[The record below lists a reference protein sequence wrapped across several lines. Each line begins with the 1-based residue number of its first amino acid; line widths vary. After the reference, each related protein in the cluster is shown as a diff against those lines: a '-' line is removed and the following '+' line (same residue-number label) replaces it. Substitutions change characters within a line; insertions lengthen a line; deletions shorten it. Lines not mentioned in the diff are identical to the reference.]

1 MAVELATAYISLVP
15 SLKGAKGAIAADLA
29 GVDSKGIG
37 NEMGSK
43 IGGGL
48 VGSMKALVV
57 PALAVLGSGMFAG
70 FIKDAAAASDATDKF
85 KATMSFAGMDNSA
98 ITAAAKAAKDYADQ
112 TVYDLPTIQNMT
124 AQLAS
129 NGVKDYTG
137 LTQAAGNL
145 NAVAGGNADTFKS
158 VAMVMTQTAGAG
170 KLTTENWNQM
180 ADAIPGAAGPLMK
193 AMQDAGAY
201 TGNFRDAMAA
211 GQITSEEFNAAL
223 MKLGTDPVAVEA
235 ARSTKTFEGAIGNL
249 QATINSGL
257 MGALNA
263 LKPMITGT
271 INGLAAGAGAIFD
284 WAGNLL
290 PGLYAIFAK
299 GDITPGLLKAL
310 GLSEDS
316 PIISGMMWLSNTIYS
331 GYLQVANFIAGFKL
345 PSPDASRLW
354 GQLDGAARF
363 GVVVKERIETVL
375 FGIRQFVAGFTIPMP
390 ALLAAGVDTS
400 GMVGIGATVRDIF
413 NGLKDA
419 AGPLFTS
426 MFQLWSAV
434 SPLGTVFQALR
445 PNLEPI
451 LSIMGSLLQVVG
463 YSLVSAI
470 MGVLPSIQSLQ
481 EVFVGLFMDT
491 LSVALP
497 LLAQLAATLGATLAQ
512 LIPVLVPIIV
522 QVADLAATLIGQLAP
537 IFMQLVSTVLP
548 MVVTAL
554 SAILGAVIPVVQLV
568 AGLLIPTIQFLLP
581 VVVTV
586 FGVLANVVQAAME
599 VVLGIIQVVTGI
611 ISGNWAQVWE
621 GIGNVFGGIWD
632 TIVALVGGAL
642 QVIGSIVLSGLSMLA
657 GFIAPILGSI
667 GQFFMDIWNNIVA
680 FLSGVWN
687 TIAAVVAAGAM
698 MLVAPIVAGVTA
710 VWDVVVS
717 VFTAV
722 GGFISGV
729 WNWIVSLVTNILI
742 AFWQTHGA
750 QLTAI
755 WNTVVSIFN
764 AIAGFIAGIW
774 NGIVAVVSAY
784 VGAVVGT
791 IVANLSAAWGFISS
805 IFNTVFGF
813 IAGIWNSIV
822 GTISGAVGAVWS
834 VIASGFGAAWGF
846 ISSVFGQVAG
856 FLGGIWNNIVS
867 GVSGMIG
874 NVVGALAG
882 LGGAIM
888 GALSGAGSWLFS
900 IGKSIVEGLMDGI
913 RSLAGTIGNF
923 FLSLIPGWIVGP
935 FKAALGIASPSKLF
949 RGFGRN
955 IGEGVILGAGD
966 MKSDITSTMT
976 NLVSV
981 PSAASL
987 GSFGVAGGSAERGL
1001 SDGGDSGVTIM
1012 GNVYGNPEDIVSE
1025 INIQKRRAAQVNGL
1039 RAIAAGV

>member
-85 KATMSFAGMDNSA
+85 KATMSFAGMDTGA
-98 ITAAAKAAKDYADQ
+98 ISAAAKAAKDYADQ

-310 GLSEDS
+310 GMSEDS
-316 PIISGMMWLSNTIYS
+316 PIIGGLVALSDMIYS
-331 GYLQVANFIAGFKL
+331 GYLKVANFIAGFKL

-390 ALLAAGVDTS
+390 ALLSAGVDTS

-445 PNLEPI
+445 PSLEPI
-451 LSIMGSLLQVVG
+451 LSILGSLLQVVG

-481 EVFVGLFMDT
+481 AVFVGLFMDT

-497 LLAQLAATLGATLAQ
+497 LLAQLAASLGATLAQ

-522 QVADLAATLIGQLAP
+522 QVAQLAATLIGQLAP
-537 IFMQLVSTVLP
+537 IFMQLVSAVLP

-554 SAILGAVIPVVQLV
+554 TAILGAVIPVVQMV
-568 AGLLIPTIQFLLP
+568 AGLLIPIIQFLLP
-581 VVVTV
+581 VVSTV
-586 FGVLANVVQAAME
+586 FSLIANIIQSAMQI
-599 VVLGIIQVVTGI
+599 VMGIIQVVTGI

-621 GIGNVFGGIWD
+621 GIGNIFSGIWSW
-632 TIVALVGGAL
+632 IVTLITGYF
-642 QVIGSIVLSGLSMLA
+642 QIIGSIVMSGLGMIA
-657 GFIAPILGSI
+657 GFFAPGLAAI
-667 GQFFMDIWNNIVA
+667 GQFFTDTWNNIIG
-680 FLSGVWN
+680 FLAGVWT
-687 TIAAVVAAGAM
+687 TIAAVVSAGVA

-710 VWDVVVS
+710 AWDFIVS
-717 VFTAV
+717 IFTAV

-755 WNTVVSIFN
+755 WNVVVSIFN
-764 AIAGFIAGIW
+764 QIAGFIAGIW
-774 NGIVAVVSAY
+774 NGIVSLVSGLVQAWVAGITY
-784 VGAVVGT
+784 NLNMMWGFISAIFSTVFGFVAGIWNSIVSVVGGLIT
-791 IVANLSAAWGFISS
+791 AWVSGIVYNFTGLWGFISS
-805 IFNTVFGF
+805 IF
-813 IAGIWNSIV
+813 
-822 GTISGAVGAVWS
+822 
-834 VIASGFGAAWGF
+834 
-846 ISSVFGQVAG
+846 GQVAS

-874 NVVGALAG
+874 NVVGTLAG

-888 GALSGAGSWLFS
+888 GALSGAGSWLFG
-900 IGKSIVEGLMDGI
+900 IGKNIVEGLMDGI
-913 RSLAGTIGNF
+913 KSLAGTIGNF

-966 MKSDITSTMT
+966 MKADITSTMT
-976 NLVSV
+976 NLVDI

-987 GSFGVAGGSAERGL
+987 SPYSLPVAAAGADRA
-1001 SDGGDSGVTIM
+1001 GVT
-1012 GNVYGNPEDIVSE
+1012 NNWT
-1025 INIQKRRAAQVNGL
+1025 INQVDDPVGTAH
-1039 RAIAAGV
+1039 AIARRQNRLAV

>member
-48 VGSMKALVV
+48 VSSMKALVV

-85 KATMSFAGMDNSA
+85 KATMSFAGMDTGA

-193 AMQDAGAY
+193 ALEQAGAY

-211 GQITSEEFNAAL
+211 GQITSDEFNAAL

-257 MGALNA
+257 MDALNA
-263 LKPMITGT
+263 IKP
-271 INGLAAGAGAIFD
+271 AATGAIN
-284 WAGNLL
+284 AVAS
-290 PGLYAIFAK
+290 GLGAVFSVVGGTLSGLKTLIQT
-299 GDITPGLLKAL
+299 GDITPTLLKSL
-310 GLSEDS
+310 GVNEDS
-316 PIISGMMWLSNTIYS
+316 PVIAGLMWLVDRFWA
-331 GYLQVANFIAGFKL
+331 GYEQLANFVAGFTMK
-345 PSPDASRLW
+345 PIDATSLW
-354 GQLDGAARF
+354 TSLDGAARF
-363 GVVVKERIETVL
+363 GVEVKAKVETVL

-390 ALLAAGVDTS
+390 ALLSAGVDTS

-419 AGPLFTS
+419 IGPLLPS
-426 MFQLWSAV
+426 MFELWSAV

-445 PNLEPI
+445 PSIEPI
-451 LSIMGSLLQVVG
+451 LSILGSLLQVVG
-463 YSLVSAI
+463 YSLMSAI

-481 EVFVGLFMDT
+481 AVFVGLFSDT
-491 LSVALP
+491 LAVALP
-497 LLAQLAATLGATLAQ
+497 LVAQLVMTLGATLAQ

-522 QVADLAATLIGQLAP
+522 QVAQLAATLVSQLAP
-537 IFMQLVSTVLP
+537 IFMQLVSSVLP

-554 SAILGAVIPVVQLV
+554 TAILGAVIPVVQMV
-568 AGLLIPTIQFLLP
+568 AGLLIPIIQALLP
-581 VVVTV
+581 VVSVV
-586 FGVLANVVQAAME
+586 FTYISSLIQAAMQIIM
-599 VVLGIIQVVTGI
+599 GIIQVVTGI

-621 GIGNVFGGIWD
+621 GIGNIFSGVWNG
-632 TIVALVGGAL
+632 IVAFVTYIVSL
-642 QVIGSIVLSGLSMLA
+642 IGTIILGGLSLL
-657 GFIAPILGSI
+657 GGLIAPVLGAI
-667 GQFFMDIWNNIVA
+667 GQFFMDVWNNVVG
-680 FLSGVWN
+680 FLTGVWN
-687 TIAAVVAAGAM
+687 TIAAVVAAGVA

-710 VWDVVVS
+710 AWDVIVS

-764 AIAGFIAGIW
+764 MIAGFISGIW
-774 NGIVAVVSAY
+774 NTIVAVVSGF
-784 VGAVVGT
+784 VGMVVST
-791 IVANLSAAWGFISS
+791 IVANLTAAWGFISS
-805 IFNTVFGF
+805 IFTTVFGF
-813 IAGIWNSIV
+813 LAGIWNAIV
-822 GTISGAVGAVWS
+822 GVISGAVGAVWG
-834 VIASGFGAAWGF
+834 VISSGFGAAWGF

-856 FLGGIWNNIVS
+856 FLGGIWGNIVS

-874 NVVGALAG
+874 NVVGVLSG

-888 GALSGAGSWLFS
+888 GALAGAGNWLFS

-935 FKAALGIASPSKLF
+935 FKAALGIASPSKVF
-949 RGFGRN
+949 RGYGRN

-966 MKSDITSTMT
+966 MKPDITSTMN
-976 NLVSV
+976 NLVTI
-981 PSAASL
+981 PATQ
-987 GSFGVAGGSAERGL
+987 SFGTYGVAGGSA
-1001 SDGGDSGVTIM
+1001 
-1012 GNVYGNPEDIVSE
+1012 YG
-1025 INIQKRRAAQVNGL
+1025 AQ
-1039 RAIAAGV
+1039 AAGVTNNWTINQVDDPVGTAHAIARRQNALAV